1 MLAHLSLIED
11 GEELLFSGLG
21 GEEPPTE
28 SGYPSYDLKSPARS
42 APVLNR
48 LFED

>member
-1 MLAHLSLIED
+1 MFAHLSLVED
-11 GEELLFSGLG
+11 GEELLLPRLG

-48 LFED
+48 LFGD